1 MRHGMTMAA
10 LAFLAACSNSDLP
23 DAFRLDRFRV
33 LAVLA
38 DRAEVAPSET
48 VVLTP
53 FLSDLTGEGR
63 PITFTA
69 EGCLDPGVGFG
80 AEPSCEGSPTQ
91 VVLAT
96 DVPVTGLSAPHYTG
110 AVTSTLSVTVPPE
123 EVVFAQASER
133 ARFNGVNYMVTFT
146 FSFSDGT
153 VSRAFRQIPVSER
166 SVKNANPAYG
176 AAPLLGDGDPLT
188 ESPTAEVSLTPSF
201 RGGSA
206 ESYEEIRD
214 DGETV
219 TKTEKLETSWYI
231 ADGDLSLSVTDGEE
245 PTVFTPPLVA
255 PEDRGLLFVLVTRDG
270 RGGVTAFLQGF

>member
-1 MRHGMTMAA
+1 MRRGMAIAA
-10 LAFLAACSNSDLP
+10 LTFLAACSNSDLP

-38 DRAEVAPSET
+38 DRAEVGPAEN
-48 VVLTP
+48 VLLTP
-53 FLSDLTGEGR
+53 ILSDVAGEGR

-69 EGCLDPGVGFG
+69 EACLDPGVGFG
-80 AEPSCEGSPTQ
+80 AEPSCEESPTR

-96 DVPVTGLSAPHYTG
+96 DAPVTGLSAPHYTG
-110 AVTSTLSVTVPPE
+110 AVTSTLSVIVPPE

-133 ARFNGVNYMVTFT
+133 ARFNGVNYMVTFA
-146 FSFSDGT
+146 FSFSDET

-166 SVKNANPAYG
+166 SVKNESPAYG
-176 AAPLLGDGDPLT
+176 TTPLLGDGDPLT
-188 ESPTAEVSLTPSF
+188 ESPASEVSLTPSF
-201 RGGSA
+201 RGGSV

-245 PTVFTPPLVA
+245 PTLFTPPLEA
-255 PEDRGLLFVLVTRDG
+255 PEGRGLLFVTITRDG
-270 RGGVTAFLQGF
+270 RGGVTAFVQGF